1 MPYYVIKYDY
11 GYGPSA
17 EVVEA
22 DNQKDAQMM
31 AYEAWREAAENNA
44 EYSAELATY
53 ENVSGETFE
62 DPADYGLTEDDE

>member
-1 MPYYVIKYDY
+1 MAYYVIKYDY
-11 GYGPSA
+11 GYGPMA

-22 DNQKDAQMM
+22 SSTADARVM
-31 AYEAWREAAENNA
+31 AYEAWRENAENSA

-62 DPADYGLTEDDE
+62 DPADFGLTEED